1 MNWEGK
7 TINGR
12 IAGVTSTLLLFFFF
26 FFFLVVVGGAAAAA
40 AGRGLETNEAE

>member
-12 IAGVTSTLLLFFFF
+12 IAGVTSTLLFFLFSF
-26 FFFLVVVGGAAAAA
+26 FFFLVVVVAAAAA
-40 AGRGLETNEAE
+40 AGRGLETNEVE